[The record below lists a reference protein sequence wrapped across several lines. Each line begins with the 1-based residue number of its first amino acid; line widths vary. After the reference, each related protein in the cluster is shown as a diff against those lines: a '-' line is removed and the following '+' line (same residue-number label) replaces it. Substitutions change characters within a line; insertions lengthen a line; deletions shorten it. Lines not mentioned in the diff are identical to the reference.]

1 MISKTYHT
9 KPLAI
14 LRTDDQQ
21 LHAIQQG
28 EDYFLSSADSIHFF
42 AEKDTVDELGQLKKE
57 FHSNKV
63 CLYEKK
69 TIVFFLI
76 YELHTHDFFFFYNN
90 DSFFPP

>member
-1 MISKTYHT
+1 M
-9 KPLAI
+9 AI

-69 TIVFFLI
+69 TMVFF
-76 YELHTHDFFFFYNN
+76 F
-90 DSFFPP
+90 